1 MMRLLTWTFS
11 TLAELRNGKRAAQT
25 MELWM
30 HAGGC
35 YARKKRKSRRVR
47 LYNLGQKVLRILL
60 FPTHRRPTLRIW
72 HHGDPSP
79 HPSLVN
85 VV

>member
-11 TLAELRNGKRAAQT
+11 TLTELRNGKRAAQT

-35 YARKKRKSRRVR
+35 YARKKRKSRQVR
-47 LYNLGQKVLRILL
+47 QSQRKRLRIASRMELV
-60 FPTHRRPTLRIW
+60 TKRLR
-72 HHGDPSP
+72 D
-79 HPSLVN
+79 
-85 VV
+85 

>member
-1 MMRLLTWTFS
+1 MKFTDH
-11 TLAELRNGKRAAQT
+11 NYNHG
-25 MELWM
+25 
-30 HAGGC
+30 
-35 YARKKRKSRRVR
+35 
-47 LYNLGQKVLRILL
+47 YNLGQKVLRILL